1 MKQCNIVDMARLQ
14 PSGERDKSRIFV
26 LGQSGVSTCL
36 HHYFDSEVDWNH
48 SLFKYLKLMLIR
60 NQVKIPYASLLSLLP
75 THLSVGDSGWLVGLV
90 HRDTCVIPSALS
102 SSMKCSMISFP
113 LAMLSPYCFIA
124 SFSML
129 LSKPK
134 KNLMSTLAFCS
145 KHVQSEFSGWTWK
158 PIINFSNFTLKI
170 CYMA

>member
-1 MKQCNIVDMARLQ
+1 MGFWLVYAISLRV
-14 PSGERDKSRIFV
+14 
-26 LGQSGVSTCL
+26 
-36 HHYFDSEVDWNH
+36 EVDWNH
-48 SLFKYLKLMLIR
+48 SLFQINGDKKS
-60 NQVKIPYASLLSLLP
+60 NQISYASLLSLET
-75 THLSVGDSGWLVGLV
+75 THLTVGDSGWLVGLV

-134 KNLMSTLAFCS
+134 KNFMSTLAFCS

-158 PIINFSNFTLKI
+158 SINHFWNFTFKI